1 MLTCLMQLS
10 PFHTEFFNLV
20 CIFCSAV
27 RKSFV
32 VPFARVASMAA
43 IFAGQ
48 LLARAGVTV
57 STDKAAKI
65 ANFLNIYI
73 PPVLNDCARE
83 LC

>member
-1 MLTCLMQLS
+1 
-10 PFHTEFFNLV
+10 
-20 CIFCSAV
+20 
-27 RKSFV
+27 
-32 VPFARVASMAA
+32 MAA

-48 LLARAGVTV
+48 LLASAGVTA